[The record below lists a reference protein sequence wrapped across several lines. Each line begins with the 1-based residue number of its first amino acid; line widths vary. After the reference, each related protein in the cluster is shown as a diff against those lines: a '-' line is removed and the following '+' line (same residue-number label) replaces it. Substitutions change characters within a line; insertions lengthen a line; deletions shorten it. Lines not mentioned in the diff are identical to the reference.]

1 MKKIIISTLVAVL
14 TLLPTLMYAQ
24 NRTVTG
30 KVLDAETGEPIPF
43 ASVAVKGTTSLGAY
57 TLDDGTFTLEGVPS
71 DATTLIASF
80 VGYGTLEV
88 EIGNGTNLVISLE
101 PDALFLDQV
110 VVTALGIQR
119 QAKEIGYA
127 TARVDSDEL
136 NTTQNS
142 DATQALIGKV
152 SGLQISASSASL
164 DADVR
169 INLRGRS
176 RC

>member
-1 MKKIIISTLVAVL
+1 MTERSPSRACL
-14 TLLPTLMYAQ
+14 
-24 NRTVTG
+24 
-30 KVLDAETGEPIPF
+30 
-43 ASVAVKGTTSLGAY
+43 
-57 TLDDGTFTLEGVPS
+57 TFTLEGVPS

-127 TARVDSDEL
+127 TARVDSDDL

-152 SGLQISASSASL
+152 SGLQISVLPRPSSERYPACRS
-164 DADVR
+164 VR
-169 INLRGRS
+169 HRPPS
-176 RC
+176 TPTCVSTCEAAVPSWATTSPCW